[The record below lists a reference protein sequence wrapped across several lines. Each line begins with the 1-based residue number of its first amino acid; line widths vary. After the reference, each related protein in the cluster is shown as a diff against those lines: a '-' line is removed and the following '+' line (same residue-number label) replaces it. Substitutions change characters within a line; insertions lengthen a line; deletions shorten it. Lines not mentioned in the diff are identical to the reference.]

1 MYRKVSFF
9 LAVSYSVVSAFFW
22 LASPARAAETTP
34 MNLTFS
40 PVSIS
45 LETDPGV
52 AVTRQIKVRNNS
64 NEPEELQ
71 VSFGSFTA
79 DETGEKPKLLEPS
92 ATLPYLSWL
101 TVDQPTFKVLPGEWA
116 TLNLTFTP
124 PADAALGYYY
134 AIYFRRTQASFI
146 PGSTAVQGSPA
157 VLTLATVASPLA
169 KKQLELSSFAVK
181 DGFTEFLPQ
190 TFLVTI
196 RNTGNVPV
204 IPSGNIF
211 IDGQNKKDL
220 AVLLLNP
227 NSHTIL
233 PQSSRT
239 LSVTWDDGFPRR
251 LTPEILNTP
260 PVTPR
265 LFGLEWDLAKA
276 DTFRFGN
283 YTAHLLMV
291 YDNGERDVPIES
303 FASFW
308 VIPWKLVV
316 LALIILS
323 FALVG
328 VIATFKSIS
337 AVWKKNPPP
346 PSVAS

>member
-1 MYRKVSFF
+1 MHRSASFF
-9 LAVSYSVVSAFFW
+9 LVACYSLVSTLFW
-22 LASPARAAETTP
+22 WATPAQAAESTP

-52 AVTRQIKVRNNS
+52 PVTRQIKVRNNS

-71 VSFGSFTA
+71 ISFGNFTA

-92 ATLPYLSWL
+92 DTVPYLSWL
-101 TVDQPTFKVLPGEWA
+101 TVDQPTVTVLPGEWA
-116 TLNLTFTP
+116 TINLTFSP

-134 AIYFRRTQASFI
+134 AIYFRRSQASFV
-146 PGSTAVQGSPA
+146 PGGTAVQGSPA
-157 VLTLATVASPLA
+157 VLTLATVTSPLA
-169 KKQLELSSFAVK
+169 KKQLELSDFAVR

-190 TFLVTI
+190 TFSVTI
-196 RNTGNVPV
+196 KNTGNVPV
-204 IPSGNIF
+204 IPNGNIF
-211 IDGQNKKDL
+211 IDGQGKKDL

-227 NSHTIL
+227 NNHTIL

-260 PVTPR
+260 PIAPR

-308 VIPWKLVV
+308 VIPWRLVV

-328 VIATFKSIS
+328 VFATVKTIS
-337 AVWKKNPPP
+337 SLWKKTSPPP
-346 PSVAS
+346 VKSE